1 MVQKNKKIIQ
11 SIKESTEGFK
21 QLKLGIFP
29 SEFEKKLPRKQKQII
44 INRIGTITKYDE
56 MTITVEF
63 KLFPSKNVFSKVK
76 STLWFDDQEVKSA
89 LIEIPQKFGFSD
101 EFQLKSEL
109 DMRGI
114 TAGSHSIKVEFQD
127 LFSLSSAIKEET
139 IEYVPIDKTAGYRKI
154 PLTKKISGS
163 DFDVV
168 SISDKEIYLDIERTK
183 KNELN
188 SKRDKW

>member
-1 MVQKNKKIIQ
+1 MVQTRKKP
-11 SIKESTEGFK
+11 SEGFK

-29 SEFEKKLPRKQKQII
+29 SELEKKLPRKQKQII

-63 KLFPSKNVFSKVK
+63 KLIPSKTVFSKVK
-76 STLWFDDQEVKSA
+76 STLWFDEHEIKSA

-101 EFQLKSEL
+101 EFKLKSEL

-114 TAGSHSIKVEFQD
+114 NAGSHSIKVEFQD

-139 IEYVPIDKTAGYRKI
+139 IEYVPVDKTAGYRKI
-154 PLTKKISGS
+154 PLTKKISGN
-163 DFDVV
+163 DFEV
-168 SISDKEIYLDIERTK
+168 ISSAEKEIYLDIQKSSRS
-183 KNELN
+183 ELD

>member
-1 MVQKNKKIIQ
+1 MVQTRKKP
-11 SIKESTEGFK
+11 SEGFK

-29 SEFEKKLPRKQKQII
+29 SEFEKKQPRKQKQII
-44 INRIGTITKYDE
+44 INRIETITKYDE

-63 KLFPSKNVFSKVK
+63 KLIPSKTVFSKLK

-101 EFQLKSEL
+101 EFKLKSEL

-114 TAGSHSIKVEFQD
+114 NAGSHSIKVEFQD
-127 LFSLSSAIKEET
+127 LFSLSSASKEET
-139 IEYVPIDKTAGYRKI
+139 IEYVPIDKKAGYRKI
-154 PLTKKISGS
+154 PLTKKISGN

-168 SISDKEIYLDIERTK
+168 SISDREIYLDIERTK
-183 KNELN
+183 KDELK
-188 SKRDKW
+188 SKQDKW

>member
-1 MVQKNKKIIQ
+1 MVQKSKKNVQ
-11 SIKESTEGFK
+11 TRKKSSESFK

-29 SEFEKKLPRKQKQII
+29 SELEKKLPRKQKQII

-63 KLFPSKNVFSKVK
+63 KLIPSKTVFSKLK

-101 EFQLKSEL
+101 EFKLKSEL

-114 TAGSHSIKVEFQD
+114 SAGSHSIKVEFQD

-139 IEYVPIDKTAGYRKI
+139 IEYVPVDKTARYRKI
-154 PLTKKISGS
+154 PLTKKISGN

-168 SISDKEIYLDIERTK
+168 SISDREIYLDIERTK
-183 KNELN
+183 KNELK
-188 SKRDKW
+188 SKQDKW

>member
-1 MVQKNKKIIQ
+1 MVQKSKKNVQ
-11 SIKESTEGFK
+11 TRKKSSEGFK
-21 QLKLGIFP
+21 QLKLGFFS

-56 MTITVEF
+56 MAISVEF
-63 KLFPSKNVFSKVK
+63 KLFPSKTVFSKLK

-101 EFQLKSEL
+101 EFKLKSVL

-114 TAGSHSIKVEFQD
+114 NAGSHSIKVEFQD

-139 IEYVPIDKTAGYRKI
+139 LEYVPVDKTAGYRKI
-154 PLTKKISGS
+154 PLTKKISGN

-168 SISDKEIYLDIERTK
+168 SISDREIYLDIERTK
-183 KNELN
+183 KNELK
-188 SKRDKW
+188 SKQDKW